1 MNLESLEISFNRF
14 LTEQKPALGVYTD
27 IDVEAAAP
35 DVTMSIDK
43 PVMSIMHETGSAGED
58 YMGRTIA
65 QDNNGDAV
73 TGVEYMWQVEVACWV
88 SNKDQLWNNYLIR
101 FASWITNLFAITDE
115 IEVADYSQ
123 SPATIFADLA
133 EWKARLSYLSFDTLG
148 PRVLR
153 LAASAQPD
161 IKVRSYLIG
170 LRGYI
175 IDG

>member
-1 MNLESLEISFNRF
+1 MNLESLEITFNRF

-43 PVMSIMHETGSAGED
+43 PVMSIMHEAGRTDNEF
-58 YMGRTIA
+58 MGRTVA
-65 QDNNGDAV
+65 HDSNNAPVAGSDYVWMA
-73 TGVEYMWQVEVACWV
+73 EVACWV
-88 SNKDQLWNNYLIR
+88 SNKDPLWNNYLIR
-101 FASWITNLFAITDE
+101 FASWITQLLVSTNE
-115 IEVADYSQ
+115 IEVSDYSQ
-123 SPATIFADLA
+123 DPAVSFANLGAWEKQLA
-133 EWKARLSYLSFDTLG
+133 YLSFEAIE
-148 PRVLR
+148 PRALR

-161 IKVRSYLIG
+161 IKVRTFLVR